1 MSMLTRIL
9 LILLGY
15 VLWRWMAA
23 ALRKPRQA
31 PPHVRAGAQ
40 WLVKDPV
47 CETYVPQS
55 MALPLKVGRETL
67 YFCSE
72 DCRRKHLACTA

>member
-9 LILLGY
+9 LIVVGY

-23 ALRKPRQA
+23 SLRKPRPA
-31 PPHVRAGAQ
+31 RPVHPGAQ

-47 CETYVPQS
+47 CDTYVPQS
-55 MALPLKVGRETL
+55 NALPLKVGRETL

-72 DCRRKHLACTA
+72 DCRRRHLACTA